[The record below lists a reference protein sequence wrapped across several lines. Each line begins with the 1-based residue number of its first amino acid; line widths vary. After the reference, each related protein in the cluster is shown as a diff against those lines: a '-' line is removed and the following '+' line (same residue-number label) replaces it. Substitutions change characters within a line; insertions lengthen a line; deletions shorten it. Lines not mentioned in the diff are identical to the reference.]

1 MAQPHANMAQLQSF
15 RKQAKDG
22 LTSLKLPKRK
32 RCPFL
37 KHGATQK
44 YLAPSGVYIYILFI
58 YVFVENIGNHKTCMT
73 HFQLVKWT
81 SRVLEMQNLF
91 ILPET
96 KVAPKMDGWN
106 TNFLSG
112 FRIFQELC

>member
-1 MAQPHANMAQLQSF
+1 M
-15 RKQAKDG
+15 
-22 LTSLKLPKRK
+22 
-32 RCPFL
+32 
-37 KHGATQK
+37 
-44 YLAPSGVYIYILFI
+44 
-58 YVFVENIGNHKTCMT
+58 ENIGNHKTCMT